1 MPRREGK
8 TKGRRKHR
16 SSKAKT
22 SVSQVKR
29 ICQNVLDK
37 NTEFKRILRALPATA
52 VTNITD
58 GQLIWQG
65 PRIPQGDGE
74 NDRNG
79 LEVNLRTLRF
89 NLLFKSIGASNR
101 VRIILVKYPQT
112 IGVAGNLNDCLV
124 NVSAQNV
131 MISPWLK
138 SGPVKYQI
146 LHNKIYNLGTKTVMD
161 GTYKYQS
168 FKFDIKFKKSGQK
181 VHYDD
186 ATTTNPDKNSFYMYC
201 VADQALASP
210 NQNEVLCY
218 STSVFTDC

>member
-1 MPRREGK
+1 MPQRSGNKMHRK
-8 TKGRRKHR
+8 KHR
-16 SSKAKT
+16 NKGKT
-22 SVSQVKR
+22 SVTQVKR

-37 NTEFKRILRALPATA
+37 NTEFKRILRDLPATA
-52 VTNITD
+52 ITNITN
-58 GQLIWQG
+58 GQILWQG
-65 PRIPQGDGE
+65 PRIPQGTGE

-101 VRIILVKYPQT
+101 VRIILVKYPQSVG
-112 IGVAGNLNDCLV
+112 IQGNLSDCLV

-131 MISPWLK
+131 MVSPWLK
-138 SGPVKYQI
+138 SGASKYQI
-146 LHNKIYNLGTKTVMD
+146 LHNKIYALGTKTVMD

-181 VHYDD
+181 VHYVDS
-186 ATTTNPDKNSFYMYC
+186 TTTNPDKNSFFLYC

-210 NQNEVLCY
+210 NQNEVVMY
-218 STSVFTDC
+218 STAVFTDS